1 LSGPGQALSEHLLPA
16 GRLVNALRIHEGF
29 AGTYFKTGVQW
40 LFPWDTMASTP
51 PTEPWMK
58 KLLPSICLICV
69 MSMNAHAQKVG
80 EVDTVFKLLGPD
92 HKIVVEAYDD
102 PKVKGVSCYV
112 ARART
117 GGIKGAI
124 GLAEDKA
131 DASIA
136 CRQVGPISFNGPMK
150 QQEEVFTERLSI
162 LFKRL
167 RVVRMVDPARNVL
180 IYLSYS
186 DKLIEGSPK
195 NSVTVVPVDK
205 GTAIP
210 IK

>member
-1 LSGPGQALSEHLLPA
+1 
-16 GRLVNALRIHEGF
+16 
-29 AGTYFKTGVQW
+29 
-40 LFPWDTMASTP
+40 
-51 PTEPWMK
+51 MK
-58 KLLPSICLICV
+58 KLLPLSCLICV
-69 MSMNAHAQKVG
+69 MSMGVANGAQAQKVG

-92 HKIVVEAYDD
+92 HKIVIDAYDD
-102 PKVKGVSCYV
+102 PKVKGVTCYV
-112 ARART
+112 ARAKT

-136 CRQVGPISFNGPMK
+136 CRQVGPVSFGGPIR
-150 QQEEVFTERLSI
+150 QQEEIFTERQSI

-195 NSVTVVPVDK
+195 NSVTVVPIDK
-205 GTAIP
+205 ATAIP
-210 IK
+210 MK

>member
-1 LSGPGQALSEHLLPA
+1 
-16 GRLVNALRIHEGF
+16 
-29 AGTYFKTGVQW
+29 
-40 LFPWDTMASTP
+40 
-51 PTEPWMK
+51 MK
-58 KLLPSICLICV
+58 KLLTSIYLICV
-69 MSMNAHAQKVG
+69 MSMSAYAQKVG

-136 CRQVGPISFNGPMK
+136 CRQVGPISFTGTMK

-205 GTAIP
+205 GSTIP